1 MKLTTLLASATIT
14 LVATATQ
21 AQQTLLFAT
30 TNPEQHPINQNVMNV
45 WAEQVNE
52 TAAGAVEVELR
63 HGPMIANHTNFVDR
77 VTDDV
82 VQIAWGMTVFNP
94 GKFPNTL
101 VSTLPF
107 ILDSAEQGSAAMCA
121 MYEAGAFDMDFEGL
135 KPLLFIEF
143 PQASAHL
150 NNGVTLESLRD
161 LSGKKIITSSPAH
174 AAMVEA
180 NGGSPLSFPITEQ
193 YEALQRGAAD
203 GTIMN
208 FTAFPA
214 FRLDEVTTNHYVIP
228 LGGAVG
234 VVFMQESV
242 FDGLS
247 PEAQQAI
254 EAHSGCEASR
264 TFGAWVDRWE
274 AEAMAYVGSQE
285 GHTIVEAPA
294 EVVAAMREQVAPMV
308 EGGLAERVPGG
319 KDLIELFKTKLEEA
333 K

>member
-1 MKLTTLLASATIT
+1 MKQTILTGALLAALAGAAGAET
-14 LVATATQ
+14 LS
-21 AQQTLLFAT
+21 FAT
-30 TNPEQHPINQNVMNV
+30 TNPEQHPINQNVMTV
-45 WAEQVNE
+45 WADAVN
-52 TAAGAVEVELR
+52 TAANGAVEIELR

-94 GKFPNTL
+94 GRFPNTL
-101 VSTLPF
+101 ISTLPF
-107 ILDSAEQGSAAMCA
+107 LVDSAEQGSAAMCA
-121 MYEAGAFDMDFEGL
+121 MYEAGAFAMDFEGL

-143 PQASAHL
+143 PQSSAHL
-150 NNGVTLESLRD
+150 NKGESIESLRD
-161 LSGKKIITSSPAH
+161 FAGKKVITSSPAH

-180 NGGSPLSFPITEQ
+180 NGGSPLSFAITEQ

-208 FTAFPA
+208 FTAFPG

-234 VVFMQESV
+234 VVFMQQST
-242 FDGLS
+242 FDALS
-247 PEAQQAI
+247 PEAQAAI
-254 EAHSGCEASR
+254 EANSGCAKSR
-264 TFGAWVDRWE
+264 EFGAWIDQWE
-274 AEAMAYVGSQE
+274 AEAKAYVGSKE

-294 EVVAAMREQVAPMV
+294 EAVAALRANVGPMA
-308 EGGLAERVPGG
+308 EAGLAERIPGG
-319 KDLIELFKTKLEEA
+319 MDVITLFKEKLEEA